1 MLSLDFIRANKS
13 QVITAAKNKNRK
25 VEIDKILTLDDE
37 RRLLIQKIQVLRE
50 ERNKTSHGKPDEK
63 TIKRGKEIKEEIK
76 KLEDQLSTNHQ
87 SIDTLLSFVPNVPL
101 DEVPIGKNEDDNVE
115 VKKWGKIPEFDFEVK
130 SHLDL
135 GLSLDLFDLERGSKV
150 SGFRGYFL
158 KNQAAQL
165 QFAILFYVFQ
175 KLVAKGYTPII
186 APSIVKG
193 FTLFGSGQFPW
204 GEQEVYKL
212 NDEDAY
218 LAGTAEVPVTSYFSG
233 EILNE
238 KDLPKKFVAFS
249 PCFRRE
255 AGSYGKDVKGLY
267 RVHEFWKVEQVI
279 IAGSDIEESKKLH
292 NELQKNTEEIMEDF
306 NIPYRR
312 LMMCTGDMGEPQI
325 KKYDTEI
332 WMPYRN
338 GYGEIA
344 SNSIM
349 GDFQTRRL
357 KIKYRK
363 KDGSTEYCY
372 SLNDTAIPSPR
383 ILIAILE
390 NYQQKD
396 GSIKVPEVLQSL
408 VGFKSITHT
417 LTHQEP
423 IFSSPD
429 GQGRYR

>member
-1 MLSLDFIRANKS
+1 MLSLDFIRANKEE
-13 QVITAAKNKNRK
+13 VVTAAKNKNRQ
-25 VEIDKILTLDDE
+25 VDIDSILKLDDK
-37 RRLLIQKIQVLRE
+37 RREMIQKGQVLRE
-50 ERNKTSHGKPDEK
+50 ERNKTSHQKPDEK
-63 TIKRGKEIKEEIK
+63 TIARGKEIKEELK
-76 KLEDQLSTNHQ
+76 KIEEELKTVNDQLNK
-87 SIDTLLSFVPNVPL
+87 LLSFVPNVPL
-101 DEVPIGKNEDDNVE
+101 GEVPVGKDETGNVE
-115 VKKWGKIPEFDFEVK
+115 VKKWGKIPKFDFELK

-175 KLVAKGYTPII
+175 KLVKKGYTPMI

-218 LAGTAEVPVTSYFSG
+218 LSGTAEIPITSYFSG

-238 KDLPKKFVAFS
+238 SDLPKKFVAFS

-279 IAGSDIEESKKLH
+279 IAKNDIEESKKLH
-292 NELQKNTEEIMEDF
+292 EELQRNTEEVMEDLK
-306 NIPYRR
+306 IPYRR
-312 LMMCTGDMGEPQI
+312 LLMCTGDMGEPQI
-325 KKYDTEI
+325 YKFDTEI

-363 KDGSTEYCY
+363 KDNTTDYCY

-390 NYQQKD
+390 NYQQRD
-396 GSIKVPEVLQSL
+396 GSIKIPEALQQL
-408 VGFKSITHT
+408 VGFDKISSIKK
-417 LTHQEP
+417 
-423 IFSSPD
+423 
-429 GQGRYR
+429 

>member
-1 MLSLDFIRANKS
+1 MLSLDFIRANKFK
-13 QVITAAKNKNRK
+13 VIEAAKNKNRK
-25 VEIDKILTLDDE
+25 VDIDKILKLDNQ
-37 RRLLIQKIQVLRE
+37 RRELIQKIQILRE
-50 ERNKTSHGKPDEK
+50 ERNKTTHQKPDEK
-63 TIKRGKEIKEEIK
+63 TIIRGKEVKKELK
-76 KLEDQLSTNHQ
+76 KFEDNLSKIT
-87 SIDTLLSFVPNVPL
+87 IELDLLFSYVPNVPL
-101 DEVPIGKNEDDNVE
+101 PEVPVGKDETGNVE
-115 VKKWGKIPEFDFEVK
+115 IKKWGKIREFDFELK
-130 SHLDL
+130 SHLSL

-175 KLVAKGYTPII
+175 KLVKKGYTPII
-186 APSIVKG
+186 APSIVKE

-204 GEQEVYKL
+204 GQQDTYKL

-218 LAGTAEVPVTSYFSG
+218 LAGTAEQPVTAYYSG

-249 PCFRRE
+249 PCFRKE
-255 AGSYGKDVKGLY
+255 AGAYGKDTKGLY
-267 RVHEFWKVEQVI
+267 RLHEFWKVEQVI
-279 IAGSDIEESKKLH
+279 ITKNNVEEAKQLH
-292 NELQKNTEEIMEDF
+292 EELQKNCEEILQDF
-306 NIPYRR
+306 NLSYRV
-312 LMMCTGDMGEPQI
+312 LLMCTGDMGEPQI
-325 KKYDTEI
+325 KKYDTET
-332 WMPYRN
+332 WMPSRN
-338 GYGEIA
+338 AYGETM

-363 KDGSTEYCY
+363 KDGSTEYCF
-372 SLNDTAIPSPR
+372 SLNNTALASPR

-408 VGFKSITHT
+408 VGFKEITPKT
-417 LTHQEP
+417 VKP
-423 IFSSPD
+423 
-429 GQGRYR
+429 

>member
-1 MLSLDFIRANKS
+1 MLSLDYIRQNRKK
-13 QVITAAKNKNRK
+13 VEEAAKNKNRK
-25 VEIDKILTLDDE
+25 IDLDKIIFLDDQK
-37 RRLLIQKIQVLRE
+37 LDLIKKIQSLRE
-50 ERNKTSHGKPDEK
+50 QRNKLAKTKPTEE
-63 TIKRGKEIKEEIK
+63 TIKKGKEIKKELGELENKLRDIEKQLEE
-76 KLEDQLSTNHQ
+76 
-87 SIDTLLSFVPNVPL
+87 LLSYVPNIPL
-101 DEVPIGKNEDDNVE
+101 DEVPVGKDSTGNVV
-115 VKKWGKIPEFDFEVK
+115 VKKWGKPKEFDFLPK
-130 SHLDL
+130 SHIEI
-135 GLSLDLFDLERGSKV
+135 GKSLDLIDLERGAKV

-158 KNQAAQL
+158 KNELAQL
-165 QFAILFYVFQ
+165 HLAILFYVFQ
-175 KLVAKGYTPII
+175 KLVKKGYTPLI

-204 GEQEVYKL
+204 GKEEVYTL

-218 LAGTAEVPVTSYFSG
+218 LAGTAEVPVTAYFAN

-238 KDLPKKFVAFS
+238 KDLPKRFVAFS

-255 AGSYGKDVKGLY
+255 AGSYGKDTKGLY
-267 RVHEFWKVEQVI
+267 RLHEFWKVEQVI
-279 IAGSDIEESKKLH
+279 IAKNDLEEAKKLH
-292 NELQKNTEEIMEDF
+292 EELQENTEEILEDLE
-306 NIPYRR
+306 IPYQRV
-312 LMMCTGDMGEPQI
+312 LMCTGDMGEPQI

-332 WMPYRN
+332 WMPYRG

-363 KDGSTEYCY
+363 KDGKTDYCF

-396 GSIKVPEVLQSL
+396 GSVLVPKVLQSL
-408 VGFKSITHT
+408 VGFEKILPKTN
-417 LTHQEP
+417 LK
-423 IFSSPD
+423 
-429 GQGRYR
+429 

>member
-1 MLSLDFIRANKS
+1 MLSLDFIRANKKK
-13 QVITAAKNKNRK
+13 VIEAAKNKNRE
-25 VEIDKILTLDDE
+25 VDIDKILKLDDE
-37 RRLLIQKIQVLRE
+37 RRELIQKIQTLRE

-63 TIKRGKEIKEEIK
+63 TIQRGREIKEELK
-76 KLEDQLSTNHQ
+76 KFEESLNITSVQL
-87 SIDTLLSFVPNVPL
+87 DKLVSFVPNVPL
-101 DEVPIGKNEDDNVE
+101 LEVPVGKDESGNVE
-115 VKKWGKIPEFDFEVK
+115 VKKWGKIPEFDFEIK
-130 SHLDL
+130 SHIDL

-218 LAGTAEVPVTSYFSG
+218 LAGTAEVPITSYFSG

-238 KDLPKKFVAFS
+238 SELPKKFVAFS

-255 AGSYGKDVKGLY
+255 AGAYGKDTKGLY

-279 IAGSDIEESKKLH
+279 IAGQDIEESKKLH
-292 NELQKNTEEIMEDF
+292 AELQKNTEEIIEDLK
-306 NIPYRR
+306 IPYRR
-312 LMMCTGDMGEPQI
+312 LLMCTGDMGEPQI
-325 KKYDTEI
+325 FKYDTEV
-332 WMPYRN
+332 WMPHRK

-363 KDGSTEYCY
+363 KDNSTEYCY

-396 GSIKVPEVLQSL
+396 GSVKIPEVLQSL
-408 VGFKSITHT
+408 VGFKEIKAKK
-417 LTHQEP
+417 
-423 IFSSPD
+423 
-429 GQGRYR
+429 

>member
-1 MLSLDFIRANKS
+1 MLSLEYIRENKEK
-13 QVITAAKNKNRK
+13 VIKAAKNKNRQ
-25 VEIDKILTLDDE
+25 VDIDTILKLDDQ
-37 RRLLIQKIQVLRE
+37 RRELIQKGQALRE
-50 ERNKTSHGKPDEK
+50 ERNKTSHQKPDQK
-63 TIKRGKEIKEEIK
+63 TIERGKEIKEELK
-76 KLEDQLSTNHQ
+76 KIEEELKTINDQLNK
-87 SIDTLLSFVPNVPL
+87 LLSFVPNVPL
-101 DEVPIGKNEDDNVE
+101 DEVPIGKDETGNVE
-115 VKKWGKIPEFDFEVK
+115 VKKWGKIPKFDFELK

-175 KLVAKGYTPII
+175 KLVKKGYTPMI

-218 LAGTAEVPVTSYFSG
+218 LSGTAEIPITSYFSG

-238 KDLPKKFVAFS
+238 SDLPKKFVAFS

-279 IAGSDIEESKKLH
+279 IAKNDIEESKKLH
-292 NELQKNTEEIMEDF
+292 EELQRNTEEVMEDLK
-306 NIPYRR
+306 IPYRR
-312 LMMCTGDMGEPQI
+312 LLMCTGDMGEPQVY
-325 KKYDTEI
+325 KFDTEI

-363 KDGSTEYCY
+363 KDNTTDYCY

-396 GSIKVPEVLQSL
+396 GSIKIPEVLQSL
-408 VGFKSITHT
+408 VGFKEIPP
-417 LTHQEP
+417 LKK
-423 IFSSPD
+423 
-429 GQGRYR
+429 